1 MIRRIEKALLLA
13 VFLIIG
19 VSVSAQEG
27 AYGAYS
33 PYSIFGVG
41 ELEREGNAYT
51 KSMGG
56 TGIATRNRRFINYT
70 NPAAVTARDSLS
82 FMADFGLEQKNTI
95 YRQRNFSS
103 VDNTFNR
110 SANNTFNIHNFVL
123 SFPIYRSSAFMLGIS
138 PFSDVGYDFS
148 SVEENKDIIGHT
160 GNINYHSYGTGSI
173 YQIFF
178 GAGVTFWKRLSLG
191 AEAIYY
197 FGNIDKITKIDYTNS
212 SYRSVRTGNELSING
227 TTGKFGLQ
235 YEQKLGGD
243 VSMIIGATYRMS
255 TKMNGYAENY
265 RYATQSSVVDTLKHT
280 VDTLAYG
287 NLCFG
292 DEIGVGISLK
302 GGEKWHAEFNYLR
315 SGWGNSGF
323 DNTPGFSAVGS
334 SVFSSTTSQSFRL
347 GFEFVPNRNDIR
359 YYMRRCAYRAGVYY
373 DQAYYKLDGNNVN
386 SMGLTLG
393 LTLPVFR
400 WYNGL
405 TIGLD
410 LGQRASTRHDMVRER
425 YAKIAVGFNIHDIW
439 FQKPR
444 YN

>member
-33 PYSIFGVG
+33 PYSVFGVG
-41 ELEREGNAYT
+41 EIAREGNAYT

-70 NPAAVTARDSLS
+70 NPAAVTARDSLA

-95 YRQRNFSS
+95 YKQG
-103 VDNTFNR
+103 DLK
-110 SANNTFNIHNFVL
+110 SANNTFNVHNFVL

-148 SVEENKDIIGHT
+148 SVENNQDIIGNT
-160 GNINYHSYGTGSI
+160 GNIKYDSYGTGSI

-191 AEAIYY
+191 AEVLYY
-197 FGNIDKITKIDYTNS
+197 FGNIDRITHMDYTNN
-212 SYRSVRTGNELSING
+212 SYRSVNSGNELSLNG

-235 YEQKLGGD
+235 YEQKLGGN

-255 TKMNGYAENY
+255 TKMNGYSKNY
-265 RYATQSSVVDTLKHT
+265 RYATQSSVVDTLKYS

-287 NLCFG
+287 NLKFG
-292 DEIGVGISLK
+292 DEIGVGISVR

-315 SGWGNSGF
+315 SGWGNSGL
-323 DNTPGFSAVGS
+323 DKTTGFSAVGE
-334 SVFSSTTSQSFRL
+334 SVFSTTTSQSFRL
-347 GFEFVPNRNDIR
+347 GFEIVPNRNDIR

-386 SMGLTLG
+386 SIGITLG
-393 LTLPVFR
+393 MTLPVFR

-405 TIGLD
+405 TVGVD
-410 LGQRASTRHDMVRER
+410 MGQKASTRQGMIRER
-425 YAKIAVGFNIHDIW
+425 YAKIVVGFNIHDIW